1 MKNEN
6 RCTIQNLNPES
17 DFLLNKLIDTF
28 EILEEEKKLIFHT
41 VPRAKTKYLNRNH
54 NMFQS
59 CYFSK
64 RNHNKSHDKLRKN
77 KSFLTNI
84 PFNPLLKRHPK
95 RSANIEQNLY
105 CKSSKKN
112 QFKSFHGLSRSN
124 HKYKHCSLI

>member
-1 MKNEN
+1 MKNEY

-64 RNHNKSHDKLRKN
+64 RNHNKSHDKLRK
-77 KSFLTNI
+77 KKFFDQHTFQSVVEET
-84 PFNPLLKRHPK
+84 
-95 RSANIEQNLY
+95 
-105 CKSSKKN
+105 SKTECEYRTKPI
-112 QFKSFHGLSRSN
+112 L
-124 HKYKHCSLI
+124 